1 MSAVRDTLGGYRR
14 WYVFTD
20 QGRKIVWAPSSAKAR
35 RRAVAHGLKVERIE
49 AAPPPGEWP
58 A

>member
-1 MSAVRDTLGGYRR
+1 MSAVRDTLGGLRR

-20 QGRKIVWAPSSAKAR
+20 QGRKIVWTETASKAR
-35 RRAVAHGLKVERIE
+35 RRVEAKGLTVERVVP
-49 AAPPPGEWP
+49 APPPGEWP